1 MHLGTRK
8 GPRRERDRRCGRDE
22 ARPSNVARSVV
33 VRRTGASASCPSFYP
48 RVRRSSCTTFRCF
61 RSSRASRGTTIFL
74 SSTPKTFGANYRN
87 KVRASDWRLFTGQRS
102 LFLSFATSSNIQ
114 FRRCIP
120 YFGRKAYGNL
130 RVSFFSRHARG
141 IISEIF

>member
-33 VRRTGASASCPSFYP
+33 VRRTGASASCPSSYP

-74 SSTPKTFGANYRN
+74 SSTPKTWCKLPKQGACF
-87 KVRASDWRLFTGQRS
+87 RLAFVHRTEISLS
-102 LFLSFATSSNIQ
+102 LFRNIVKHTVSTVHSLFRTEGVRESS
-114 FRRCIP
+114 
-120 YFGRKAYGNL
+120 
-130 RVSFFSRHARG
+130 SFFFLSTCERNNK
-141 IISEIF
+141 